1 MPAPKGT
8 VYKRCSCKD
17 PGTGKPLNQHCPRL
31 AQQRHGAWM
40 LDARIDT
47 TDKPRRRLK
56 RSGYR
61 TRADAETALRHI
73 QDLARLAGDARMLAR
88 IGDLVFERS
97 KRGGALPSQADVR
110 RKLGAGG
117 DLAAP
122 DATVGEWLEEWFAGK
137 RGKKLST
144 RTLYRGHID
153 HYLKPL
159 IGDIPRDKLR
169 VEHVAGIFD
178 TIEEWNDEIRAAK
191 QQGREPHLPDDVRK
205 IHRVVGIA
213 SQHRILGTLRAAY
226 NAAVR
231 RPGMIDWNPCLA
243 VELPPET
250 RDPARVW
257 SPEQVARFLAYSED
271 DRLGLLYRIILLHG
285 PRRGEGLGLLRADLS
300 KDRRRVKVWQTVLH
314 VAGKVVIDTPKT
326 RAGER
331 TLSLDSG
338 TAELIPAHLRMIKQE
353 RLAAGEA
360 YQDHGL
366 LFCREDGTPYSPDYV
381 SKHFQW
387 LALDGG
393 LPVIRLH
400 EARHTAATLALE
412 AGIDR
417 KVVSRR
423 LGHSTV
429 RITEDLY
436 THVRQAVEDE
446 AAETVFRVL
455 PERGGKGA
463 KKLGS

>member
-17 PGTGKPLNQHCPRL
+17 PDTGKPLNQHCPRL
-31 AQQRHGAWM
+31 AAQRHGAWM

-47 TDKPRRRLK
+47 SDTPRRRLK
-56 RSGYR
+56 RGGYR
-61 TRADAETALRHI
+61 TRAAAEAALRHI

-97 KRGGALPSQADVR
+97 KRGGQLPTAADVR

-122 DATVGEWLEEWFAGK
+122 DATVAEWLEEWFAGK

-178 TIEEWNDEIRAAK
+178 TIEEWNTEVRAAK
-191 QQGREPHLPDDVRK
+191 QEGREPHLPDDVRK
-205 IHRVVGIA
+205 VHRVVGIA
-213 SQHRILGTLRAAY
+213 SQHRILGTLRNAY
-226 NAAVR
+226 NVAVR

-257 SPEQVARFLAYSED
+257 SPEQVAQFLAHSED
-271 DRLGLLYRIILLHG
+271 DRLGLLYRIVLLRG
-285 PRRGEGLGLLRADLS
+285 PRRGEALGILRSDMA
-300 KDRRRVKVWQTVLH
+300 KDRHHAVIRQTILEVR
-314 VAGKVVIDTPKT
+314 GKVVWDTPKT
-326 RAGER
+326 QAGVR
-331 TLSLDSG
+331 TVSLDSG
-338 TAELIPAHLRMIKQE
+338 TAALVPAHLRMLKRE

-366 LFCREDGTPYSPDYV
+366 FFCQEDGTPLRPDSV
-381 SKHFQW
+381 SKYFRR
-387 LALDGG
+387 LAAAAG

-400 EARHTAATLALE
+400 EARHTAATLGLE
-412 AGIDR
+412 AGLDI
-417 KVVSRR
+417 KIVSDQ
-423 LGHSTV
+423 LGHATT
-429 RITEDLY
+429 RITQDLY
-436 THVRQAVEDE
+436 THVRQAVHDE
-446 AAETVFRVL
+446 AAETVLNLL
-455 PERGGKGA
+455 PERGATDA